1 MSNEL
6 KIPLLD
12 KKVNF
17 TVLDSGDR
25 TNKIYAQSYRSCKTR
40 INLPTSLHRQSIS
53 SSSQLSN
60 FTLPITTS
68 DIILT
73 LVIILLSSM
82 QFGIFT
88 TISDKASQTVLGQKH
103 TVNDFIVLCWK
114 WQFYLIVIIIFG
126 AFSDLIHNRISDENL
141 NSSRAINNITFQSYQ
156 SCVNY
161 FISSSSLSDIIRC
174 ISFDSIC
181 SAVLSV
187 ISTYCLFH
195 SSRILSFATCAM
207 INSLTSLIPFYTQNE
222 ISERTFFILKLLSP
236 LYILSGMMVSNYS
249 MMNVMTM
256 TLCLVSIFGCQVINQ
271 NTLSNKM
278 KTCSPFQILLST
290 YVNFFIVST
299 VFLLLLNLSYIN
311 ENYLTVLFGWM
322 FIDKSLL
329 LSCVIGFGVIGAVYS
344 GLGVFASLILKG
356 KSVIRNIKYFDIIC
370 NDIFGIA
377 IFGKNIYD
385 LSVVYVVGILQSIL
399 GMFILDF
406 YPGLM
411 KYAEMKGEEI
421 KKKN

>member
-114 WQFYLIVIIIFG
+114 WQIYLIVIILKLYLLVTLPSFKYFNIF
-126 AFSDLIHNRISDENL
+126 I
-141 NSSRAINNITFQSYQ
+141 
-156 SCVNY
+156 V
-161 FISSSSLSDIIRC
+161 FID
-174 ISFDSIC
+174 
-181 SAVLSV
+181 VLS
-187 ISTYCLFH
+187 S
-195 SSRILSFATCAM
+195 
-207 INSLTSLIPFYTQNE
+207 
-222 ISERTFFILKLLSP
+222 
-236 LYILSGMMVSNYS
+236 
-249 MMNVMTM
+249 
-256 TLCLVSIFGCQVINQ
+256 
-271 NTLSNKM
+271 
-278 KTCSPFQILLST
+278 
-290 YVNFFIVST
+290 
-299 VFLLLLNLSYIN
+299 
-311 ENYLTVLFGWM
+311 
-322 FIDKSLL
+322 
-329 LSCVIGFGVIGAVYS
+329 
-344 GLGVFASLILKG
+344 
-356 KSVIRNIKYFDIIC
+356 
-370 NDIFGIA
+370 
-377 IFGKNIYD
+377 
-385 LSVVYVVGILQSIL
+385 
-399 GMFILDF
+399 
-406 YPGLM
+406 
-411 KYAEMKGEEI
+411 
-421 KKKN
+421 

>member
-1 MSNEL
+1 
-6 KIPLLD
+6 
-12 KKVNF
+12 
-17 TVLDSGDR
+17 
-25 TNKIYAQSYRSCKTR
+25 
-40 INLPTSLHRQSIS
+40 
-53 SSSQLSN
+53 
-60 FTLPITTS
+60 
-68 DIILT
+68 
-73 LVIILLSSM
+73 
-82 QFGIFT
+82 
-88 TISDKASQTVLGQKH
+88 
-103 TVNDFIVLCWK
+103 
-114 WQFYLIVIIIFG
+114 
-126 AFSDLIHNRISDENL
+126 
-141 NSSRAINNITFQSYQ
+141 
-156 SCVNY
+156 
-161 FISSSSLSDIIRC
+161 
-174 ISFDSIC
+174 
-181 SAVLSV
+181 
-187 ISTYCLFH
+187 
-195 SSRILSFATCAM
+195 
-207 INSLTSLIPFYTQNE
+207 
-222 ISERTFFILKLLSP
+222 
-236 LYILSGMMVSNYS
+236 
-249 MMNVMTM
+249 
-256 TLCLVSIFGCQVINQ
+256 
-271 NTLSNKM
+271 M

-299 VFLLLLNLSYIN
+299 VFLLLLNLTYIN

-356 KSVIRNIKYFDIIC
+356 KSVIRNIKSFDIIC